1 MSTQPTKPADPK
13 PVRVT
18 VVDIDVS
25 FGQMI
30 WLLVKLALA
39 AIPALFILGVIGI
52 AITVAFMAAS
62 K

>member
-1 MSTQPTKPADPK
+1 MSTPPAKPADPK

-18 VVDIDVS
+18 VVDFDVS

-52 AITVAFMAAS
+52 AITVALMAAQR
-62 K
+62 